1 MSPLREELAG
11 YLATR
16 RALGFR
22 LDRAE
27 MLIGQFIGY
36 LEERQAI
43 TVTIEHAVA
52 WATAPAGAAPWWH
65 AMRLSA
71 VRPFASWLH
80 ARDSA
85 HEVPPPGLIPA
96 GPHRAVPY
104 LYSGAEIG
112 ALVSAAGCR
121 PHPVSALTYPAL
133 IALLAATGARIGEAL
148 ALDNGDFDASR
159 GVLTIRDGKL
169 GKSRLLPL
177 HPTSTAALECYQRER
192 DHLLPAR
199 PGDVLLTSSTGTRL
213 DYSRAC
219 KTFHLITAQAGVT
232 ARSAS
237 CRPRI
242 HDLRHSFAVAS
253 LLEWYR
259 RGDDV
264 QAMLPRLS
272 TYLGH
277 SDPRHTYWY
286 LSAAPELLAL
296 AAERLEAHL
305 GETA

>member
-1 MSPLREELAG
+1 MSPLRDGLAD
-11 YLATR
+11 YLNVR

-27 MLIGQFIGY
+27 MLIGQFLGY
-36 LEERQAI
+36 LEERQAPV
-43 TVTIEHAVA
+43 VTTEHAVA
-52 WATAPAGAAPWWH
+52 WATAPGGAPWWH
-65 AMRLSA
+65 ALRLSA
-71 VRPFASWLH
+71 VRPFAAWLH
-80 ARDSA
+80 AQDPV
-85 HEVPPPGLIPA
+85 HEVPPPGLIPH

-104 LYSGAEIG
+104 LYSAAEVS
-112 ALVSAAGCR
+112 ALVAAAGRR

-148 ALDNGDFDASR
+148 ALDDGDFDA
-159 GVLTIRDGKL
+159 GHGILTVREGKA

-177 HPTSTAALECYQRER
+177 HPSSTAALERYQQER
-192 DHLLPAR
+192 DRLLPAR
-199 PGDVLLTSSTGTRL
+199 PGDVLLVSAVGTRL
-213 DYSRAC
+213 DYSRVC
-219 KTFHLITAQAGVT
+219 KTFRRITAQAGVT
-232 ARSAS
+232 ARSAA

-242 HDLRHSFAVAS
+242 HDMRHSFAVAS

-277 SDPRHTYWY
+277 CDPRHTYWY

-296 AAERLEAHL
+296 AGERLEAHL

>member
-1 MSPLREELAG
+1 MRPLQEAMAD
-11 YLATR
+11 YLAIR

-27 MLIGQFIGY
+27 KLISQFIAY
-36 LEERQAI
+36 LEERQATVI
-43 TVTIEHAVA
+43 TIGHAVA

-65 AMRLSA
+65 ALRLSA
-71 VRPFASWLH
+71 VRPFAAWLH
-80 ARDSA
+80 SLDDA
-85 HEVPPPGLIPA
+85 HQVPPPGLIP
-96 GPHRAVPY
+96 GRSRRAVPY
-104 LYSGAEIG
+104 LYSAAEIS
-112 ALVSAAGCR
+112 ALAEAARGR
-121 PHPVSALTYPAL
+121 AHPVSAITYPAL
-133 IALLAATGARIGEAL
+133 ICVLAATGARIGEVL
-148 ALDNGDFDASR
+148 ALDDGDFDADR
-159 GVLTIRDGKL
+159 GVLTVREGKW

-177 HPTSTAALECYQRER
+177 HPTSTAALQRYQRDR
-192 DHLLPAR
+192 DRLLPDR
-199 PGDVLLTSSTGTRL
+199 PGDVLLATTAGTRL

-219 KTFHLITAQAGVT
+219 KTFHAITAEAGIT
-232 ARSAS
+232 ARSAA

-242 HDLRHSFAVAS
+242 HDLRHSFAVGC
-253 LLEWYR
+253 LLDCYR

-277 SDPRHTYWY
+277 SDPRHTFWY

-296 AAERLEAHL
+296 AAGRLEAHL